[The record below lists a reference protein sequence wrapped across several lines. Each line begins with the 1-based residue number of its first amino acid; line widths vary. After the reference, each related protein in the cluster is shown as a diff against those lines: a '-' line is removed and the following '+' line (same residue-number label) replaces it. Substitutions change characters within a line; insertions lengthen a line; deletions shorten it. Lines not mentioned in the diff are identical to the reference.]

1 MADIFDEVEE
11 DLRRDRLKKVWDR
24 FAPLIVGGAV
34 LIVVGIGGWRL
45 YEYYQAQRA
54 AADGARYVAAMNL
67 SNEGKHAEAAAAFAA
82 LAQDGTAGY
91 RTIARL
97 RAAAEL
103 AGTDAKAAIAAYD
116 AYAGDNGEPA
126 GLRDVARLRAGY
138 LIVDNGTYAEAR
150 QRVEPLA
157 TPGNP
162 FRHGAREVLG
172 LAAFKSGDWAEARR
186 WLEALVSDAEAPA
199 TARQRADL
207 VLDLIGTANAPP
219 PVPPPPPAPP
229 QGIDSP
235 IVPPTGVRTV
245 PSLGGPT
252 LPELPSGDAVPSFE
266 APAAPPAAVDAAPVT
281 APEAITPPP
290 AGQSVPTSPAPAGEA
305 TTPPVAPT
313 TESPPAAAAVPAPPP
328 AAEAPPA
335 VEAPP
340 AAPAPAAEPAPT
352 LPEAAPAPSLP
363 ESSVQVPP
371 VGGSTPA
378 APENAP
384 EPDGSTPPAT
394 AGSTTE
400 PAPAMPPPASSSES
414 PQ

>member
-207 VLDLIGTANAPP
+207 VLDLIGTANTPP

-235 IVPPTGVRTV
+235 VVPPTGVRTV

-266 APAAPPAAVDAAPVT
+266 APPP
-281 APEAITPPP
+281 APEATTPPP
-290 AGQSVPTSPAPAGEA
+290 SAEQTAPTSPAPAGEA

-313 TESPPAAAAVPAPPP
+313 PESPPAAEPVPATPP

-335 VEAPP
+335 AAAPAEAPP
-340 AAPAPAAEPAPT
+340 AAPAPAAEPAPAV
-352 LPEAAPAPSLP
+352 PRAGPAPPPP
-363 ESSVQVPP
+363 ESSVQVPS

-378 APENAP
+378 APDNAP